1 MEVIAESNVIDLL
14 KIIMDKEFAELGIN
28 KKETKKTIVK
38 KETKKIN
45 SNSYSIVVGTFKYQK

>member
-1 MEVIAESNVIDLL
+1 MFLTSILQVSDKSL

-38 KETKKIN
+38 KETKKN
-45 SNSYSIVVGTFKYQK
+45 